1 MPQYSITSE
10 AEDDLSEIIEYM
22 SQDSVYQADLW
33 LGRIYNVFELIAYNP
48 QLGRERSDFTDANI
62 RFYPFG
68 NYFIVYHETTLV
80 EILGIVSSYR
90 DISALLANHCLTR

>member
-10 AEDDLSEIIEYM
+10 AEDDLSEIIEHI

-68 NYFIVYHETTLV
+68 NYFIVYHEIPHI
-80 EILGIVSSYR
+80 EILGVISSYR
-90 DISALLANHCLTR
+90 DISALLEKASLT